1 MKREDA
7 RAMARE
13 LMDHHGLREWSLR
26 FDRARR
32 RAGAC
37 VHTRREIRLSG
48 PLVDLYDAETV
59 RGVILHEIAHALVGA
74 SHHHD
79 AIWQAKARQLGAPD
93 SARLSAHLPSPRPSW
108 VGICPVCGTRRE
120 LYSAPRRVTSC
131 GVCSRTFDASRIFIW
146 SYRGQPRQPG
156 GQYARQLRS
165 LTRLRHPNE

>member
-13 LMDHHGLREWSLR
+13 LMDHHGLGNWSLR

-79 AIWQAKARQLGAPD
+79 AIWQAKANLAPPI
-93 SARLSAHLPSPRPSW
+93 ARAYRHTYPRLSHHGWGYAQCAEHSGNSIQLPDGSPLA
-108 VGICPVCGTRRE
+108 VCVHALLMPRGSLSGPTKDNLVNPADSTR
-120 LYSAPRRVTSC
+120 AN
-131 GVCSRTFDASRIFIW
+131 
-146 SYRGQPRQPG
+146 
-156 GQYARQLRS
+156 YAV
-165 LTRLRHPNE
+165 

>member
-13 LMDHHGLREWSLR
+13 LMDRHGLREWSLR

-48 PLVDLYDAETV
+48 PLVDLYDSETV

-108 VGICPVCGTRRE
+108 VGVCPVCGTRRE

-146 SYRGQPRQPG
+146 SYKGQPRQPG
-156 GQYARQLRS
+156 GQYAHQLRS
-165 LTRLRHPNE
+165 LRRHGHPKG

>member
-13 LMDHHGLREWSLR
+13 LMDHHGLGEWSLR

-37 VHTRREIRLSG
+37 VHMRREIRLSG

-108 VGICPVCGTRRE
+108 VGVCPVCGTRRE

-146 SYRGQPRQPG
+146 SYKGQPRQPG
-156 GQYARQLRS
+156 G
-165 LTRLRHPNE
+165 

>member
-13 LMDHHGLREWSLR
+13 LMEHHGLRNWSLR

-93 SARLSAHLPSPRPSW
+93 SARLSAHLPSP
-108 VGICPVCGTRRE
+108 
-120 LYSAPRRVTSC
+120 
-131 GVCSRTFDASRIFIW
+131 
-146 SYRGQPRQPG
+146 
-156 GQYARQLRS
+156 
-165 LTRLRHPNE
+165 

>member
-93 SARLSAHLPSPRPSW
+93 NARLSAH
-108 VGICPVCGTRRE
+108 
-120 LYSAPRRVTSC
+120 
-131 GVCSRTFDASRIFIW
+131 
-146 SYRGQPRQPG
+146 
-156 GQYARQLRS
+156 
-165 LTRLRHPNE
+165 